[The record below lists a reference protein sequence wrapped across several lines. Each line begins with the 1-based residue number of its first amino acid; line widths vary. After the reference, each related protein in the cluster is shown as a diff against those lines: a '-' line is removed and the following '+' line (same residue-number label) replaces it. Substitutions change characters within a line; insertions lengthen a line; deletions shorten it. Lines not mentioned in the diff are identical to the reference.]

1 MALAPLRDL
10 LDEIDGRLAA
20 TNLAR
25 EAAFAAS
32 RRITRLSAMSI
43 RATHRGDL
51 VDAARLMDEAREL
64 HGQLGGELREF
75 PAVYWSG
82 YVLDAQKELAEAA
95 ILLGLV
101 GGTGAPSP
109 SELQIED
116 SAYLN
121 GLGEAAGE
129 LRRLALDR
137 LRVGD
142 IARAEWA
149 LGVMDEIYNLLVAV
163 DFPDAVTGGL
173 RRTTDMVRGV
183 VERTRGD
190 VTLMVRQHLLEEALA
205 RIAGELTGAQAP
217 PARDAARTSGATSG
231 HGGEGAQH
239 E

>member
-20 TNLAR
+20 TNVAR
-25 EAAFAAS
+25 EAAIAAS
-32 RRITRLSAMSI
+32 RRIIRLSATSI
-43 RATHRGDL
+43 RSTHRGDL
-51 VDAARLMDEAREL
+51 VGAARLMGEAREL
-64 HGQLGGELREF
+64 LRQLSRELGEF

-82 YVLDAQKELAEAA
+82 YVLDVQKELAEAA
-95 ILLGLV
+95 ILLGLA

-109 SELQIED
+109 GELQVED

-142 IARAEWA
+142 VARAAWA
-149 LGVMDEIYNLLVAV
+149 LGVMDDIYSLLVTV
-163 DFPDAVTGGL
+163 DFPDAITGGL

-183 VERTRGD
+183 LERTRGD
-190 VTLMVRQHLLEEALA
+190 VTLMARQHVFEEALA
-205 RIAGELTGAQAP
+205 RITGELSGALSP
-217 PARDAARTSGATSG
+217 VGRDAAPASGAASG
-231 HGGEGAQH
+231 NGEGARH

>member
-1 MALAPLRDL
+1 MAVTPLRRL
-10 LDEIDGRLAA
+10 VDEIEGRLAA

-25 EAAFAAS
+25 EAALAAS
-32 RRITRLSAMSI
+32 RRIIRLSATSI
-43 RATHRGDL
+43 RASHRGDL
-51 VDAARLMDEAREL
+51 VDAARLTGEARQ
-64 HGQLGGELREF
+64 QLWQLSGELREF

-121 GLGEAAGE
+121 GLAEAAGE

-142 IARAEWA
+142 VARAEWA
-149 LGVMDEIYNLLVAV
+149 LGVMDEIYSLLVTV
-163 DFPDAVTGGL
+163 DFADAVTGGL
-173 RRTTDMVRGV
+173 RRRTDMVRGV

-190 VTLMVRQHLLEEALA
+190 VTLMARQHLVEEALA
-205 RIAGELTGAQAP
+205 RITGELSGALTP
-217 PARDAARTSGATSG
+217 PARDAALTRGATTRRG
-231 HGGEGAQH
+231 AGAQH

>member
-1 MALAPLRDL
+1 MALTQLQRL
-10 LDEIDGRLAA
+10 LGEIGGRLAA
-20 TNLAR
+20 VNSAR
-25 EAAFAAS
+25 ETALAAS
-32 RRITRLSAMSI
+32 RRIIRLSATSI
-43 RATHRGDL
+43 RATHRGD
-51 VDAARLMDEAREL
+51 VGNAARLLSEAREL
-64 HGQLGGELREF
+64 HEQSSRELREF

-95 ILLGLV
+95 ILLGLG
-101 GGTGAPSP
+101 GGTGVPSP
-109 SELQIED
+109 SELQVED

-121 GLGEAAGE
+121 GMGEAAGE

-142 IARAEWA
+142 VARAEWA
-149 LGVMDEIYNLLVAV
+149 LGVMDDIYSLLVTI

-190 VTLMVRQHLLEEALA
+190 VTLMARQHLVEEALA
-205 RIAGELTGAQAP
+205 RISGGLPGALSQAP
-217 PARDAARTSGATSG
+217 DAAPVSCATTG
-231 HGGEGAQH
+231 RGEGVRH